1 MRIYSAEFI
10 LPILLGTQG
19 YLTQGY
25 FTRLFN
31 RLCYPEFI
39 LRALEKCN
47 YCFNDRWLINR
58 EVVIIWDKG
67 FRESYLSLAS
77 ITV

>member
-1 MRIYSAEFI
+1 MRIYSTEFI

-19 YLTQGY
+19 YSTQGY

-39 LRALEKCN
+39 LRAQSSSVSRLTETAVRKAPDHNTLE
-47 YCFNDRWLINR
+47 
-58 EVVIIWDKG
+58 
-67 FRESYLSLAS
+67 
-77 ITV
+77 